1 MIKAAKGSV
10 IALRTTFEGLKRSMI
25 ESLNNLTPMMVM
37 MLLLLLLLVMMMMMM
52 MTMKSFIEGG
62 AHIPALI
69 EAACC

>member
-37 MLLLLLLLVMMMMMM
+37 MLLLLLLVMMM

>member
-1 MIKAAKGSV
+1 MINTAKRSV

-25 ESLNNLTPMMVM
+25 ESLNNLTPTMMM
-37 MLLLLLLLVMMMMMM
+37 LLLLLVMMT
-52 MTMKSFIEGG
+52 TMKSFIEGG

>member
-1 MIKAAKGSV
+1 MIKAAKRSV

-37 MLLLLLLLVMMMMMM
+37 LLLLLLVMMM

>member
-1 MIKAAKGSV
+1 MINTAKRSV
-10 IALRTTFEGLKRSMI
+10 IALRTTFEGRKRSMI
-25 ESLNNLTPMMVM
+25 ESFNNLTPRMMMIMM
-37 MLLLLLLLVMMMMMM
+37 MLLLLLLMMM

>member
-1 MIKAAKGSV
+1 MIKTAKRSV

-37 MLLLLLLLVMMMMMM
+37 MLLLLLLVMMM

>member
-25 ESLNNLTPMMVM
+25 ESLNNLTPMMM
-37 MLLLLLLLVMMMMMM
+37 MLLLLLLLMMMMMMM